1 MSPEITISISEIL
14 VAVLAIIAGGFGYVI
29 REQREKI
36 KTIQNQLSDKKYKVY
51 HEVYDIFFDFLKQYN
66 KLQKKDDNAMTI
78 RLIDVKKDL
87 FIYAPDTIL
96 KKFLDWNRYITNNP
110 GDIRQILIFLEIC
123 ILIRKDMGQYKT
135 IITEVDIL
143 RSIMTTDAEFEK
155 IKNSPI

>member
-14 VAVLAIIAGGFGYVI
+14 VAVLAIIAGGLGYVI

-36 KTIQNQLSDKKYKVY
+36 KSIQNQLSDKKYKVY

-87 FIYAPDTIL
+87 FIYAPDPVL
-96 KKFLDWNRYITNNP
+96 KKFLDWNLYITKNP

-155 IKNSPI
+155 IKNSLI